1 MSYST
6 IAVIYNPNSTGPS
19 KKMASDFAEK
29 IKSHLPHQK
38 LELIATEY
46 AGHAEELAYDIAQSE
61 SNPLIISS
69 SGDGGYNEVVN
80 GVLKAKSEGF
90 NPITGLLPA
99 GNANDH
105 HRNLHTKD
113 FIDAVAEE
121 DVKDIDIL
129 KFSGTSKGKRVERYA
144 HSYIG
149 IGITPKVG
157 KELNKTKLN
166 PVKEIFLAAKVFF
179 SVKSTKLKI
188 DDRVRRYDSLIFS
201 NIDSMS
207 KYLQISKPSSV
218 TDGKFEITAFRRR
231 HKLKLLSLFLKA
243 SILGVEEDMR
253 VSKFT
258 FETVTKTSI
267 QADGEITLLDADS
280 QVIISADKQ
289 ALRCIV

>member
-19 KKMASDFAEK
+19 KKMAEDFVQQIKTRLPGQK
-29 IKSHLPHQK
+29 I
-38 LELIATEY
+38 ELIATEY
-46 AGHAEELAYDIAQSE
+46 AGHAEDLTYDISKRE

-80 GVLKAKSEGF
+80 GAMKAQKEDYS
-90 NPITGLLPA
+90 PITGLLPA

-105 HRNLHTKD
+105 YRNLHTENFVESVARENVKS
-113 FIDAVAEE
+113 IDV
-121 DVKDIDIL
+121 L
-129 KFSGTSKGKRVERYA
+129 KFRGQSKGQLMERYA

-157 KELNKTKLN
+157 RELNKTELN
-166 PVKEIFLAAKVFF
+166 PVKEIILAARVFF

-188 DDRVRRYDSLIFS
+188 NNKVRRYDSVIFS

-207 KYLQISKPSSV
+207 KYLQISKKSSV
-218 TDGKFEITAFRRR
+218 TDGKFEITAFRKR

-243 SILGVEEDMR
+243 SIVGVEEDKR
-253 VSKFT
+253 VSGFT
-258 FETVTKTSI
+258 FETVKKTSI
-267 QADGEITLLDADS
+267 QADGEISLLDANT
-280 QVIISADKQ
+280 QVVISAEKQ
-289 ALRCIV
+289 ALKCVV